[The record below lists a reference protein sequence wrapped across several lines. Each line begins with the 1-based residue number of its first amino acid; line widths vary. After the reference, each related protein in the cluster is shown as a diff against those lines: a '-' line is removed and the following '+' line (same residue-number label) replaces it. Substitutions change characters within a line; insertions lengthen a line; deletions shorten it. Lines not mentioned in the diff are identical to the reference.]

1 MIKQLFEML
10 YQVVQHNIEY
20 DTRFVNAL
28 QTIVEDFCGV
38 SDSKYVDIMVD
49 NVEAIIG
56 DDIVSYWVYEILY
69 GYHKSGGV
77 TLPDGTEFKFNG
89 TLDDIP
95 EIMRYLEV
103 TKNANT
109 WRLG

>member
-20 DTRFVNAL
+20 DTKFVNAM

-38 SDSKYVDIMVD
+38 ADSKYVDIMVD
-49 NVEAIIG
+49 NIEAIVG
-56 DDIVSYWVYEILY
+56 DDIVSYWVYEVLY
-69 GYHKSGGV
+69 GYRKSGSV
-77 TLPDGTEFKFNG
+77 TLVDGTEFKFDG
-89 TLDDIP
+89 TIEDIP

-103 TKNANT
+103 TK
-109 WRLG
+109 